1 MRRREGALEASGA
14 DRARRYLGTMNEY
27 LSGLKPSQRD
37 VLRLAGALIFAAGV
51 LVLLV
56 RKGEDWADFPLL
68 LVVGIPCALLYGLGI
83 GALRIGPGDDSHH
96 EADRLA
102 LPAWRATALVLG
114 ILFVALTVSQLI
126 ETIGGDT
133 DKSGWV
139 FVIFLVTAA
148 AAAYA
153 AAEHGLRY
161 GALLAGLALIVSWIA
176 LWDALV
182 EPSATAIRWLFLIIG
197 AALAFAAL
205 RFHAEDRREAPELVT
220 AAGVAGLAA
229 GVTALV
235 ALGGLFIGGA
245 LSSALGTEPDIS
257 GGSQQGDEWNVFL
270 LVLAVALIWYGARAP
285 WRGPAYVGAIALFV
299 FIFSVGEDIGS
310 LVQGDDPGTGV
321 MGWPLLLL
329 VLGGAALAAGLLGG
343 GGRGGAT
350 AAPGASTQPTGARPD
365 APTQPMARPAPP
377 PPEPPPPPGPPQP

>member
-1 MRRREGALEASGA
+1 
-14 DRARRYLGTMNEY
+14 MNES
-27 LSGLKPSQRD
+27 LSGLRQSQRD
-37 VLRLAGALIFAAGV
+37 ALRLAGTVIFAAGV

-56 RKGEDWADFPLL
+56 RKGEHWSDFPLL
-68 LVVGIPCALLYGLGI
+68 LVVGIPCAVFYGLGI
-83 GALRIGPGDDSHH
+83 GALRIGPADDDARD
-96 EADRLA
+96 EPGRFA
-102 LPAWRATALVLG
+102 LSAWRATALVLG

-133 DKSGWV
+133 NKSGWV

-148 AAAYA
+148 SAAYA
-153 AAEHGLRY
+153 AAAHGLRY

-176 LWDALV
+176 LCDALFD
-182 EPSATAIRWLFLIIG
+182 PSTTAIRWLFLVVG

-205 RFHAEDRREAPELVT
+205 QLHRQDRREASELVT

-235 ALGGLFIGGA
+235 ALVGLLIGGA
-245 LSSALGTEPDIS
+245 VSSAFGTEPDLS

-270 LVLAVALIWYGARAP
+270 LLLAVALIWYGARAP
-285 WRGPAYVGAIALFV
+285 WRGPAYVGAVALLV
-299 FIFSVGEDIGS
+299 FIVSVGEDIAS
-310 LVQGDDPGTGV
+310 LVDGDDPGNGV

-343 GGRGGAT
+343 GGRP
-350 AAPGASTQPTGARPD
+350 AAPQAATD
-365 APTQPMARPAPP
+365 APTRPMTPPPAPG
-377 PPEPPPPPGPPQP
+377 PPPGPPQP

>member
-1 MRRREGALEASGA
+1 
-14 DRARRYLGTMNEY
+14 MNEY
-27 LSGLKPSQRD
+27 LSGLTPSQRD
-37 VLRLAGALIFAAGV
+37 VLRIAGALVLAAGV

-56 RKGEDWADFPLL
+56 RKGEDWSDFPLL
-68 LVVGIPCALLYGLGI
+68 LVVGIPCAVLYGLGI
-83 GALRIGPGDDSHH
+83 GAVRIGLDRDVGHRDGHH
-96 EADRLA
+96 A

-114 ILFVALTVSQLI
+114 ILFVLLTVTQVI
-126 ETIGGDT
+126 QTIGGDT

-139 FVIFLVTAA
+139 FLIFLVTAA

-176 LWDALV
+176 LWDAVV
-182 EPSATAIRWLFLIIG
+182 EPSATAIRWLFLVIG
-197 AALAFAAL
+197 AALAFAAMRL
-205 RFHAEDRREAPELVT
+205 HAKDRREAPELVT

-245 LSSALGTEPDIS
+245 LSSAFGTEPDLA

-285 WRGPAYVGAIALFV
+285 WRGPAYVGTIALLV

-310 LVQGDDPGTGV
+310 LVKGDDPGTGV
-321 MGWPLLLL
+321 IGWPLLLL
-329 VLGGAALAAGLLGG
+329 LLGGAALAAGLLGG
-343 GGRGGAT
+343 GDRSA
-350 AAPGASTQPTGARPD
+350 AAPVPAATEPVGAEPD
-365 APTQPMARPAPP
+365 APTQPMAS
-377 PPEPPPPPGPPQP
+377 PPPPPAAPPATDPPPVDPPRP